1 MQDFMSEGFKN
12 KAIEKKNG
20 NKVLEKTHKIIIN
33 SGYGFWGLR
42 YLNRRGCA
50 IVNNEE
56 MHNLMN

>member
-1 MQDFMSEGFKN
+1 MSEGFKN
-12 KAIEKKNG
+12 KAVEKKNG

-56 MHNLMN
+56 LHNLME